1 MKNESGF
8 IATSLIYTF
17 FLAFI
22 AILTALLSNY
32 IANKTILDRYNSD
45 TQSKLNGGIGKISLY
60 VSYASVDGGK
70 TITNLV
76 RNGNFSS
83 VDGSNNL
90 ADWSVQGG
98 GNFQA
103 ADFGKRCVIKTGSSG
118 NLSQPI
124 SVDSTHKYYIR
135 MEYYQPS
142 IGYTSDVFVSNT
154 VSGDVIDRDRIIS
167 SSNSSEWV
175 STSKLVSLSGAET
188 LSYMIVGKQSTYN
201 TNRTYYTN
209 IFLMDVTYAYRD
221 AVSLEWLDKNI
232 DYYLVLWIYFSNFFG
247 IVYFFIFLLLL
258 IISISHLFLLV
269 ILYLQVFYINKTFH
283 FHLLVHLFFL
293 LIHLVIFLL
302 IYLTYSYIHPFL
314 LQ

>member
-232 DYYLVLWIYFSNFFG
+232 DYFDGTVSFISKDFVDDDEVSFTVVPYAGYVLDKVSCNYDDYEVSPITNESNTKYLFKYRNNGHDSKC
-247 IVYFFIFLLLL
+247 
-258 IISISHLFLLV
+258 SISFKH
-269 ILYLQVFYINKTFH
+269 N
-283 FHLLVHLFFL
+283 
-293 LIHLVIFLL
+293 
-302 IYLTYSYIHPFL
+302 
-314 LQ
+314 

>member
-83 VDGSNNL
+83 VDGGNNL
-90 ADWSVQGG
+90 TDWSVQGG

-154 VSGDVIDRDRIIS
+154 VSGDVIDRDRVIS

-232 DYYLVLWIYFSNFFG
+232 DYFDGTVSFISKDFVDDDEVSFTVVPYAGYVLDKVSCNYDDYEVSPISNESNTKYLFKYRNNGHDSKC
-247 IVYFFIFLLLL
+247 
-258 IISISHLFLLV
+258 SISFKH
-269 ILYLQVFYINKTFH
+269 N
-283 FHLLVHLFFL
+283 
-293 LIHLVIFLL
+293 
-302 IYLTYSYIHPFL
+302 
-314 LQ
+314 

>member
-154 VSGDVIDRDRIIS
+154 VSGDVIDKDRIIS

-232 DYYLVLWIYFSNFFG
+232 DYFDGTVSFISKDFVDDDEVSFTVVPYAGYVLDKVSCNYDDYEVSPITNESNTKYLFKYRNNGHDSKC
-247 IVYFFIFLLLL
+247 
-258 IISISHLFLLV
+258 SISFKH
-269 ILYLQVFYINKTFH
+269 N
-283 FHLLVHLFFL
+283 
-293 LIHLVIFLL
+293 
-302 IYLTYSYIHPFL
+302 
-314 LQ
+314 

>member
-83 VDGSNNL
+83 VYGSNNFT
-90 ADWSVQGG
+90 DWSVQGG

-154 VSGDVIDRDRIIS
+154 VSGDVIDS
-167 SSNSSEWV
+167 SRV
-175 STSKLVSLSGAET
+175 ISTSNNDGWKSVSKIVDLTGSET

-232 DYYLVLWIYFSNFFG
+232 DYFDGTVSFISKDFVDDDEVSFTVVPYAGYVLDKVSCNYDDYEVSPITNESNTKYLFKYRNNGHDSKC
-247 IVYFFIFLLLL
+247 
-258 IISISHLFLLV
+258 SISFKH
-269 ILYLQVFYINKTFH
+269 N
-283 FHLLVHLFFL
+283 
-293 LIHLVIFLL
+293 
-302 IYLTYSYIHPFL
+302 
-314 LQ
+314 

>member
-45 TQSKLNGGIGKISLY
+45 TQSKLNGGIGKINLY

-90 ADWSVQGG
+90 TDWSVQGE

-232 DYYLVLWIYFSNFFG
+232 DYFDGTVSFISKDFVDDDEVSFTVVPYAGYVLDKVSCNYDDYEVSPITNESNTKYLFKYRNNGHDSKC
-247 IVYFFIFLLLL
+247 
-258 IISISHLFLLV
+258 SISFKH
-269 ILYLQVFYINKTFH
+269 N
-283 FHLLVHLFFL
+283 
-293 LIHLVIFLL
+293 
-302 IYLTYSYIHPFL
+302 
-314 LQ
+314 

>member
-167 SSNSSEWV
+167 SSNNDGWKSV
-175 STSKLVSLSGAET
+175 SKIVDLTGSET

-232 DYYLVLWIYFSNFFG
+232 DYFDGTVSFISKDFVDDDEVSFTVVPYAGYVLDKVSCNYDDYEVSPITNESNTKYLFKYRNNGHDSKC
-247 IVYFFIFLLLL
+247 
-258 IISISHLFLLV
+258 SISFKH
-269 ILYLQVFYINKTFH
+269 N
-283 FHLLVHLFFL
+283 
-293 LIHLVIFLL
+293 
-302 IYLTYSYIHPFL
+302 
-314 LQ
+314 

>member
-1 MKNESGF
+1 MKNKSGF

-90 ADWSVQGG
+90 TNWSVQGG

-124 SVDSTHKYYIR
+124 SVDASHKYYLR

-142 IGYTSDVFVSNT
+142 LGYTSDVFVSNM

-188 LSYMIVGKQSTYN
+188 LSYMIVGKENAYN
-201 TNRTYYTN
+201 SNRTYYTN

-232 DYYLVLWIYFSNFFG
+232 DYFDGTVSFISKDFVDDDEVSFTVVPYAGYVLDKVSCNYDDYEVSPISNESNTKYLFKYRNNGHDSKC
-247 IVYFFIFLLLL
+247 
-258 IISISHLFLLV
+258 SISFKH
-269 ILYLQVFYINKTFH
+269 N
-283 FHLLVHLFFL
+283 
-293 LIHLVIFLL
+293 
-302 IYLTYSYIHPFL
+302 
-314 LQ
+314 

>member
-1 MKNESGF
+1 MKNKSGF

-90 ADWSVQGG
+90 TNWSIQGG

-124 SVDSTHKYYIR
+124 SVDASHKYYLR

-142 IGYTSDVFVSNT
+142 LGYTSDVFVSNT
-154 VSGDVIDRDRIIS
+154 VSGVVIDRDRIIS

-188 LSYMIVGKQSTYN
+188 LSYMIVGKENAYN
-201 TNRTYYTN
+201 SNRTYYTN

-232 DYYLVLWIYFSNFFG
+232 DYFDGTVSFISKDFVDDDEVSFTVVPYAGYVLDKVSCNYDDYEVSPISNESNTKYLFKYRNNGHDSKC
-247 IVYFFIFLLLL
+247 
-258 IISISHLFLLV
+258 SISFKH
-269 ILYLQVFYINKTFH
+269 N
-283 FHLLVHLFFL
+283 
-293 LIHLVIFLL
+293 
-302 IYLTYSYIHPFL
+302 
-314 LQ
+314 

>member
-90 ADWSVQGG
+90 TDWSVQGG

-124 SVDSTHKYYIR
+124 SVDSSHKYYIR

-232 DYYLVLWIYFSNFFG
+232 DYFDGTVSFISKDFVDDDEVSFTVVPYAGYVLDKVSCNYDDYEVSPISNESNTKYLFKYRNNGHDSKC
-247 IVYFFIFLLLL
+247 
-258 IISISHLFLLV
+258 SISFKH
-269 ILYLQVFYINKTFH
+269 N
-283 FHLLVHLFFL
+283 
-293 LIHLVIFLL
+293 
-302 IYLTYSYIHPFL
+302 
-314 LQ
+314 

>member
-175 STSKLVSLSGAET
+175 STSKLVSLSGAEN

-232 DYYLVLWIYFSNFFG
+232 DYFDGTVSFISEDFVDDDEVAFTVVPYAGYVLDKVSCNYDDYEVSPITNESNTKYLFKYKNNGHASKCN
-247 IVYFFIFLLLL
+247 
-258 IISISHLFLLV
+258 ISFKHD
-269 ILYLQVFYINKTFH
+269 
-283 FHLLVHLFFL
+283 
-293 LIHLVIFLL
+293 
-302 IYLTYSYIHPFL
+302 
-314 LQ
+314 

>member
-90 ADWSVQGG
+90 TDWSVQGG

-232 DYYLVLWIYFSNFFG
+232 DYFDGTVSFISKDFVDDDEVSFTVVPYAGYVLDNVSCNYDDYEVSPITNESNTKYLFKYRNNGHDSKC
-247 IVYFFIFLLLL
+247 
-258 IISISHLFLLV
+258 SISFKH
-269 ILYLQVFYINKTFH
+269 N
-283 FHLLVHLFFL
+283 
-293 LIHLVIFLL
+293 
-302 IYLTYSYIHPFL
+302 
-314 LQ
+314 

>member
-90 ADWSVQGG
+90 TDWSVQGG

-201 TNRTYYTN
+201 SNRTYYTN

-232 DYYLVLWIYFSNFFG
+232 DYFDGTVSFISKDFVDDDEVSFTVVPYAGYVLDKVSCNYDDYEVSPISNESNTKYLFKYRNNGHDSKC
-247 IVYFFIFLLLL
+247 
-258 IISISHLFLLV
+258 SISFKH
-269 ILYLQVFYINKTFH
+269 N
-283 FHLLVHLFFL
+283 
-293 LIHLVIFLL
+293 
-302 IYLTYSYIHPFL
+302 
-314 LQ
+314 

>member
-45 TQSKLNGGIGKISLY
+45 TLSKINGGIGKISLY

-83 VDGSNNL
+83 VDGGNNL
-90 ADWSVQGG
+90 TDWSVQGG

-232 DYYLVLWIYFSNFFG
+232 DYFDGTVSFIKKDFIDDDEISFTIVPYAGYELDEVSCNYNDYEISPITNESNTKYLFKYRNNGHDSKC
-247 IVYFFIFLLLL
+247 
-258 IISISHLFLLV
+258 SISFKH
-269 ILYLQVFYINKTFH
+269 N
-283 FHLLVHLFFL
+283 
-293 LIHLVIFLL
+293 
-302 IYLTYSYIHPFL
+302 
-314 LQ
+314 

>member
-1 MKNESGF
+1 MKNKSGF
-8 IATSLIYTF
+8 IAASLIYTF

-83 VDGSNNL
+83 VDASNNL
-90 ADWSVQGG
+90 TDWSVQGG

-124 SVDSTHKYYIR
+124 SVDASHKYYLR

-142 IGYTSDVFVSNT
+142 VGYTSDVFVSNT

-188 LSYMIVGKQSTYN
+188 LSYMIVGKENAYN
-201 TNRTYYTN
+201 SNRTYYTN

-232 DYYLVLWIYFSNFFG
+232 DYFDGTVSFISKDFVDDDEVSFTIVPYAGYVLDKVSCNYDDYEVSPISNESNTKYLFKYRNNGHDSKC
-247 IVYFFIFLLLL
+247 
-258 IISISHLFLLV
+258 SISFKH
-269 ILYLQVFYINKTFH
+269 N
-283 FHLLVHLFFL
+283 
-293 LIHLVIFLL
+293 
-302 IYLTYSYIHPFL
+302 
-314 LQ
+314 

>member
-83 VDGSNNL
+83 VDGGNNL
-90 ADWSVQGG
+90 TDWSVQGG

-103 ADFGKRCVIKTGSSG
+103 ADFGKRCVIKTGSGG

-221 AVSLEWLDKNI
+221 AVSLEWLDNNI
-232 DYYLVLWIYFSNFFG
+232 DYFDGTVSFISKDFVDDDEVSFTVVPYAGYVLDKVSCNYDDYEVSPITNESNTKYLFKYRNNGHDSKC
-247 IVYFFIFLLLL
+247 
-258 IISISHLFLLV
+258 SISFKH
-269 ILYLQVFYINKTFH
+269 N
-283 FHLLVHLFFL
+283 
-293 LIHLVIFLL
+293 
-302 IYLTYSYIHPFL
+302 
-314 LQ
+314 

>member
-45 TQSKLNGGIGKISLY
+45 TQSKLNGGIGSISLY

-70 TITNLV
+70 SITNLV
-76 RNGNFSS
+76 RNGNFNSL
-83 VDGSNNL
+83 DANNNL
-90 ADWSVQGG
+90 TDWSIQNN
-98 GNFQA
+98 GNFQV

-232 DYYLVLWIYFSNFFG
+232 DYFDGTVSFISKDFVDDDEVSFTIVPYAGYELDEVSCNYNDYEISPITNESNTKYLFKYRNNGNDSKCSI
-247 IVYFFIFLLLL
+247 IFK
-258 IISISHLFLLV
+258 H
-269 ILYLQVFYINKTFH
+269 N
-283 FHLLVHLFFL
+283 
-293 LIHLVIFLL
+293 
-302 IYLTYSYIHPFL
+302 
-314 LQ
+314 

>member
-103 ADFGKRCVIKTGSSG
+103 ADFGKRCVIKTGSGG

-232 DYYLVLWIYFSNFFG
+232 DYFDGTVSFISKDFVDDDEVSFTVVPYAGYVLDKVSCNYDDYEVSPITNESNTKYLFKYRNNGHDSKC
-247 IVYFFIFLLLL
+247 
-258 IISISHLFLLV
+258 SISFKH
-269 ILYLQVFYINKTFH
+269 N
-283 FHLLVHLFFL
+283 
-293 LIHLVIFLL
+293 
-302 IYLTYSYIHPFL
+302 
-314 LQ
+314 

>member
-32 IANKTILDRYNSD
+32 IANKTILDRYNGEIRD
-45 TQSKLNGGIGKISLY
+45 KLNDGSGSISLY

-70 TITNLV
+70 SITNLV
-76 RNGNFSS
+76 RNGNFNSL
-83 VDGSNNL
+83 DANNNL
-90 ADWSVQGG
+90 TDWSIQNN
-98 GNFQA
+98 GNFQV

-154 VSGDVIDRDRIIS
+154 VSGDVIDS
-167 SSNSSEWV
+167 SRV
-175 STSKLVSLSGAET
+175 ISTSNNDGWKSVSKIVDLTGSET

-209 IFLMDVTYAYRD
+209 LLLMDITYAYND
-221 AVSLEWLDKNI
+221 IVSLEWLDNNI
-232 DYYLVLWIYFSNFFG
+232 DYFDGTVSFLKKDFADDDEITFTLVPYSGYKINTINCDYDNYERTPTTDEVDTKYLFKFKNN
-247 IVYFFIFLLLL
+247 
-258 IISISHLFLLV
+258 SHDNRCN
-269 ILYLQVFYINKTFH
+269 ITFKH
-283 FHLLVHLFFL
+283 E
-293 LIHLVIFLL
+293 
-302 IYLTYSYIHPFL
+302 
-314 LQ
+314 

>member
-90 ADWSVQGG
+90 TDWSVQGG

-124 SVDSTHKYYIR
+124 SVDSSHKYYIR

-232 DYYLVLWIYFSNFFG
+232 DYFDGTVSFISKDFVDDDEVSFTVVPYAGYVLDKVSCNYDDYEVSPITNESNTKYLFKYRNNGHDSKC
-247 IVYFFIFLLLL
+247 
-258 IISISHLFLLV
+258 SISFKH
-269 ILYLQVFYINKTFH
+269 N
-283 FHLLVHLFFL
+283 
-293 LIHLVIFLL
+293 
-302 IYLTYSYIHPFL
+302 
-314 LQ
+314 

>member
-103 ADFGKRCVIKTGSSG
+103 ADFGKRCVIKTGASG

-232 DYYLVLWIYFSNFFG
+232 DYFDGTVSFIKKDFIDDDEISFTIVPYAGYELDEVSCNYNDYEVSPITNESNTKYLFKYRNNGHDSKC
-247 IVYFFIFLLLL
+247 
-258 IISISHLFLLV
+258 SISFKH
-269 ILYLQVFYINKTFH
+269 N
-283 FHLLVHLFFL
+283 
-293 LIHLVIFLL
+293 
-302 IYLTYSYIHPFL
+302 
-314 LQ
+314 

>member
-188 LSYMIVGKQSTYN
+188 LSYMIVGKESTYN

-232 DYYLVLWIYFSNFFG
+232 DYFDGTVSFISKDFVDDDEVSFTVVPYAGYVLDKVSCNYDDYEVSPITNESNTKYLFKYRNNGHDSKC
-247 IVYFFIFLLLL
+247 
-258 IISISHLFLLV
+258 SISFKH
-269 ILYLQVFYINKTFH
+269 N
-283 FHLLVHLFFL
+283 
-293 LIHLVIFLL
+293 
-302 IYLTYSYIHPFL
+302 
-314 LQ
+314 

>member
-90 ADWSVQGG
+90 TDWSVQGG

-232 DYYLVLWIYFSNFFG
+232 DYFDGTVSFISKDFVDDDEVSFTIVPYAGYVLDKVSCNYDDYEVSPITNESNTKYLFKYRNNGHDSKC
-247 IVYFFIFLLLL
+247 
-258 IISISHLFLLV
+258 SISFKH
-269 ILYLQVFYINKTFH
+269 N
-283 FHLLVHLFFL
+283 
-293 LIHLVIFLL
+293 
-302 IYLTYSYIHPFL
+302 
-314 LQ
+314 

>member
-83 VDGSNNL
+83 VDGGNNL
-90 ADWSVQGG
+90 TDWSVQGG

-154 VSGDVIDRDRIIS
+154 VSGDVIDRDRVIS

-221 AVSLEWLDKNI
+221 TVSLEWLDKNI
-232 DYYLVLWIYFSNFFG
+232 DYFDGTVSFISKDFVDDDEVSFTVVPYAGYVLDKVSCNYDDYEVSPITNESNTKYLFKYRNNGHDSKC
-247 IVYFFIFLLLL
+247 
-258 IISISHLFLLV
+258 SISFKH
-269 ILYLQVFYINKTFH
+269 N
-283 FHLLVHLFFL
+283 
-293 LIHLVIFLL
+293 
-302 IYLTYSYIHPFL
+302 
-314 LQ
+314 

>member
-1 MKNESGF
+1 MKNKSGF

-83 VDGSNNL
+83 VDASNNL
-90 ADWSVQGG
+90 TDWTVQGG

-124 SVDSTHKYYIR
+124 SVDASHKYYLR

-142 IGYTSDVFVSNT
+142 VGYTSDVFVSNT
-154 VSGDVIDRDRIIS
+154 VSGDVIDRDRVIS

-188 LSYMIVGKQSTYN
+188 LSYMIVGKENAYN
-201 TNRTYYTN
+201 SNRTYYTN

-232 DYYLVLWIYFSNFFG
+232 DYFDGTVSFISKDFVDDDEVSFTVVPYAGYVLDKVSCNYDDYEVSPISNESNTKYLFKYRNNGHDSKC
-247 IVYFFIFLLLL
+247 
-258 IISISHLFLLV
+258 SISFKH
-269 ILYLQVFYINKTFH
+269 N
-283 FHLLVHLFFL
+283 
-293 LIHLVIFLL
+293 
-302 IYLTYSYIHPFL
+302 
-314 LQ
+314 

>member
-232 DYYLVLWIYFSNFFG
+232 DYFDGTVSFISKDFVDDDEVSFTIVPYAGYELDEVSCNYNDYEISPITNESNTKYLFKYKNNGHASKCN
-247 IVYFFIFLLLL
+247 
-258 IISISHLFLLV
+258 ISFKH
-269 ILYLQVFYINKTFH
+269 N
-283 FHLLVHLFFL
+283 
-293 LIHLVIFLL
+293 
-302 IYLTYSYIHPFL
+302 
-314 LQ
+314 

>member
-1 MKNESGF
+1 MKNKSGF

-83 VDGSNNL
+83 VDASNNL
-90 ADWSVQGG
+90 TDWTVQGG

-124 SVDSTHKYYIR
+124 SVDASHKYYLR

-142 IGYTSDVFVSNT
+142 VGYTSDVFVSNT

-175 STSKLVSLSGAET
+175 STSKLVSLSGAEA
-188 LSYMIVGKQSTYN
+188 LSYMIVGKESAYN
-201 TNRTYYTN
+201 SSRTYYTN

-232 DYYLVLWIYFSNFFG
+232 DYFDGTVSFISKDFVDDDEVSFTVVPYAGYVLDKVSCNYDDYEVSPISNESNTKYLFKYRNNGHDSKC
-247 IVYFFIFLLLL
+247 
-258 IISISHLFLLV
+258 SISFKH
-269 ILYLQVFYINKTFH
+269 N
-283 FHLLVHLFFL
+283 
-293 LIHLVIFLL
+293 
-302 IYLTYSYIHPFL
+302 
-314 LQ
+314 

>member
-1 MKNESGF
+1 MKNKSGF

-90 ADWSVQGG
+90 TDWTVQGG

-124 SVDSTHKYYIR
+124 SVDASHKYYLR

-142 IGYTSDVFVSNT
+142 VGYTSDVFVSNT
-154 VSGDVIDRDRIIS
+154 VSGDVIDRDRVIS

-188 LSYMIVGKQSTYN
+188 LSYMIVGKESAYN
-201 TNRTYYTN
+201 SSRTYYTN

-232 DYYLVLWIYFSNFFG
+232 DYFDGTVSFISKDFVDDDEVSFTVVPYAGYVLDKVSCNYDDYEVSPISNESNTKYLFKYRNNGHDSKC
-247 IVYFFIFLLLL
+247 
-258 IISISHLFLLV
+258 SISFKH
-269 ILYLQVFYINKTFH
+269 N
-283 FHLLVHLFFL
+283 
-293 LIHLVIFLL
+293 
-302 IYLTYSYIHPFL
+302 
-314 LQ
+314 

>member
-90 ADWSVQGG
+90 TDWSVQGG

-142 IGYTSDVFVSNT
+142 IGSTSDVFVSNT

-232 DYYLVLWIYFSNFFG
+232 DYFDGTVSFISKDFVDDDEVSFTIVPYAGYELDEVSCNYNDYEISPITNESNTKYLFKYKNNGHASKCN
-247 IVYFFIFLLLL
+247 
-258 IISISHLFLLV
+258 ISFKH
-269 ILYLQVFYINKTFH
+269 N
-283 FHLLVHLFFL
+283 
-293 LIHLVIFLL
+293 
-302 IYLTYSYIHPFL
+302 
-314 LQ
+314 

>member
-90 ADWSVQGG
+90 TDWSVQGG

-154 VSGDVIDRDRIIS
+154 VSGDVIDRDRVIS

-232 DYYLVLWIYFSNFFG
+232 DYFDGTVSFISKDFVDDDEVSFTVVPYAGYVLDKVSCNYDDYEVSPITNESNTKYLFKYRNNGHDSKC
-247 IVYFFIFLLLL
+247 
-258 IISISHLFLLV
+258 SISFKH
-269 ILYLQVFYINKTFH
+269 N
-283 FHLLVHLFFL
+283 
-293 LIHLVIFLL
+293 
-302 IYLTYSYIHPFL
+302 
-314 LQ
+314 

>member
-45 TQSKLNGGIGKISLY
+45 TQSKINGGIGKISLY

-90 ADWSVQGG
+90 TNWSVQGG

-232 DYYLVLWIYFSNFFG
+232 DYFDGTVSFISKDFVDDDEVSFTVVPYAGYVLDKVSCNYDDYEVSPITNESNTKYLFKYRNNGHDSKC
-247 IVYFFIFLLLL
+247 
-258 IISISHLFLLV
+258 SISFKH
-269 ILYLQVFYINKTFH
+269 N
-283 FHLLVHLFFL
+283 
-293 LIHLVIFLL
+293 
-302 IYLTYSYIHPFL
+302 
-314 LQ
+314 

>member
-83 VDGSNNL
+83 VDGGNNL
-90 ADWSVQGG
+90 TDWSVQGG

-201 TNRTYYTN
+201 SNRTYYTN

-232 DYYLVLWIYFSNFFG
+232 DYFDGTVSFISKDFVDDDEVSFTVVPYAGYVLDKVSCNYDDYEVSPITNESNTKYLFKYRNNGHDSKC
-247 IVYFFIFLLLL
+247 
-258 IISISHLFLLV
+258 SISFKH
-269 ILYLQVFYINKTFH
+269 N
-283 FHLLVHLFFL
+283 
-293 LIHLVIFLL
+293 
-302 IYLTYSYIHPFL
+302 
-314 LQ
+314 

>member
-83 VDGSNNL
+83 VDGGNNL
-90 ADWSVQGG
+90 TDWSVQGG

-232 DYYLVLWIYFSNFFG
+232 DYFDGTVSFISKDFVDDDEVSFTVVPYAGYVLDKVSCNYDDYEVSPITNESNTKYLFKYRNNGHDSKC
-247 IVYFFIFLLLL
+247 
-258 IISISHLFLLV
+258 SISFKH
-269 ILYLQVFYINKTFH
+269 N
-283 FHLLVHLFFL
+283 
-293 LIHLVIFLL
+293 
-302 IYLTYSYIHPFL
+302 
-314 LQ
+314 

>member
-90 ADWSVQGG
+90 TDWSVQGG

-232 DYYLVLWIYFSNFFG
+232 DYFDGTVSFISKDFVDDDEVSFTIVPYAGYVLDKVSCNYDDYEVSPITNESNTKYLFKYRNNGHDSKC
-247 IVYFFIFLLLL
+247 
-258 IISISHLFLLV
+258 SISFKHD
-269 ILYLQVFYINKTFH
+269 
-283 FHLLVHLFFL
+283 
-293 LIHLVIFLL
+293 
-302 IYLTYSYIHPFL
+302 
-314 LQ
+314 

>member
-1 MKNESGF
+1 MKNKSGF

-90 ADWSVQGG
+90 TDWSVQGG

-167 SSNSSEWV
+167 SSNNDGWKSV
-175 STSKLVSLSGAET
+175 SNIVDLTGSET

-201 TNRTYYTN
+201 SNRTYYTN

-232 DYYLVLWIYFSNFFG
+232 DYFDGTVSFISKDFVDDDEVSFTIVPYAGYVLDKVSCNYDDYEVSPITNESNTKYLFKYRNNGHDSKC
-247 IVYFFIFLLLL
+247 
-258 IISISHLFLLV
+258 SISFKH
-269 ILYLQVFYINKTFH
+269 N
-283 FHLLVHLFFL
+283 
-293 LIHLVIFLL
+293 
-302 IYLTYSYIHPFL
+302 
-314 LQ
+314 

>member
-1 MKNESGF
+1 M
-8 IATSLIYTF
+8 
-17 FLAFI
+17 
-22 AILTALLSNY
+22 TALLSNY

-45 TQSKLNGGIGKISLY
+45 TQSKLNGGIGSISLY

-70 TITNLV
+70 SITNLV
-76 RNGNFSS
+76 RNGNFNSL
-83 VDGSNNL
+83 DANNNL
-90 ADWSVQGG
+90 TDWSIQNN
-98 GNFQA
+98 GNFQV

-232 DYYLVLWIYFSNFFG
+232 DYFDGTVSFISKDFVDDDEVSFTVVPYAGYVLDKVSCNYDDYEVSPITNESNTKYLFKYRNNGHDSKC
-247 IVYFFIFLLLL
+247 
-258 IISISHLFLLV
+258 SISFKH
-269 ILYLQVFYINKTFH
+269 N
-283 FHLLVHLFFL
+283 
-293 LIHLVIFLL
+293 
-302 IYLTYSYIHPFL
+302 
-314 LQ
+314 

>member
-1 MKNESGF
+1 MKNKSGF

-32 IANKTILDRYNSD
+32 IGNKTILDRYNSD

-90 ADWSVQGG
+90 TNWSIQGG

-124 SVDSTHKYYIR
+124 SVDASHKYYLR

-142 IGYTSDVFVSNT
+142 LGYTSDVFVSNT

-188 LSYMIVGKQSTYN
+188 LSYMIVGKENAYN
-201 TNRTYYTN
+201 SNRTYYTN

-232 DYYLVLWIYFSNFFG
+232 DYFDGTVSFISKDFVDDDEVSFTVVPYAGYVLDKVSCNYDDYEVSPISNESNTKYLFKYRNNGHDSKC
-247 IVYFFIFLLLL
+247 
-258 IISISHLFLLV
+258 SISFKH
-269 ILYLQVFYINKTFH
+269 N
-283 FHLLVHLFFL
+283 
-293 LIHLVIFLL
+293 
-302 IYLTYSYIHPFL
+302 
-314 LQ
+314 

>member
-90 ADWSVQGG
+90 TDWSVQGG

-154 VSGDVIDRDRIIS
+154 VSGDVIDRDRVIS

-232 DYYLVLWIYFSNFFG
+232 DYFDGTVSFISKDFVDDDEVSFTVVPYAGYVLDKVSCNYDDYEVSPISNESNTKYLFKYRNNGHDSKC
-247 IVYFFIFLLLL
+247 
-258 IISISHLFLLV
+258 SISFKH
-269 ILYLQVFYINKTFH
+269 N
-283 FHLLVHLFFL
+283 
-293 LIHLVIFLL
+293 
-302 IYLTYSYIHPFL
+302 
-314 LQ
+314 

>member
-1 MKNESGF
+1 MKNKSGF

-83 VDGSNNL
+83 VDASNNL
-90 ADWSVQGG
+90 TDWTVQGG

-124 SVDSTHKYYIR
+124 SVDASHKYYLR

-175 STSKLVSLSGAET
+175 STSKLVSLSGAEI
-188 LSYMIVGKQSTYN
+188 LSYMIVGKESAYN
-201 TNRTYYTN
+201 SSRTYYTN

-232 DYYLVLWIYFSNFFG
+232 DYFDGTVSFISKDFVDDDEVSFTVVPYAGYVLDKVSCNYDDYEVSPISNESNTKYLFKYRNNGHDSKC
-247 IVYFFIFLLLL
+247 
-258 IISISHLFLLV
+258 SISFKH
-269 ILYLQVFYINKTFH
+269 N
-283 FHLLVHLFFL
+283 
-293 LIHLVIFLL
+293 
-302 IYLTYSYIHPFL
+302 
-314 LQ
+314 

>member
-167 SSNSSEWV
+167 SSNNDGWKSV
-175 STSKLVSLSGAET
+175 SKIVDLTGSET

-232 DYYLVLWIYFSNFFG
+232 DYFDGTVSFISKDFVDDDEVSFTIVPYAGYVLDKVSCNYNDYEISPITNESNTKYLFKYRNNGHDSKC
-247 IVYFFIFLLLL
+247 
-258 IISISHLFLLV
+258 SISFKH
-269 ILYLQVFYINKTFH
+269 N
-283 FHLLVHLFFL
+283 
-293 LIHLVIFLL
+293 
-302 IYLTYSYIHPFL
+302 
-314 LQ
+314 